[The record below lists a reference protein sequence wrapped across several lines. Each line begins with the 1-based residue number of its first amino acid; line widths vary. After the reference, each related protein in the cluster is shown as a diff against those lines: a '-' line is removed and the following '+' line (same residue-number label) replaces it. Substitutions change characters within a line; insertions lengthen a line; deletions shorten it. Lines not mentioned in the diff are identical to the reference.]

1 MVIQQLGWAYN
12 VQCLGSSMPQ
22 SRVTQVLLPDTLLAL
37 PPGLK
42 DATVLSQCTIAAVSA
57 ASIFFNLPKRHPT
70 HPDQTLIAYEQLLT
84 MTPALLMG
92 VGIGVIFNVAFPT
105 WLITTMLIS
114 LLAFMSTR
122 TAQKGLQQWRGETK
136 TKQAAA
142 AEAAAAVATAAPEG
156 EEEGAVLL
164 GSGTNGSSEA
174 VPGAVVVVT
183 DEPQV
188 AVKPA
193 RAPYP
198 WGMAAGV
205 VFLWFGFAALQLL
218 RQNTVKCSPAFYAVI
233 AAQVGLACAAR
244 AFLPAQYAGEGI
256 QH

>member
-1 MVIQQLGWAYN
+1 LAAA
-12 VQCLGSSMPQ
+12 LLDSSDSP
-22 SRVTQVLLPDTLLAL
+22 VLPATCCVL

-42 DATVLSQCTIAAVSA
+42 EATVLSQCTIAAVSA
-57 ASIFFNLPKRHPT
+57 ASIVFNLPKRHPT

-142 AEAAAAVATAAPEG
+142 AEAAAAAAAAAAPEG
-156 EEEGAVLL
+156 EEDGEALL
-164 GSGTNGSSEA
+164 GSSTNGSSEA
-174 VPGAVVVVT
+174 VPAAVVVVT
-183 DEPQV
+183 DEPQM
-188 AVKPA
+188 AAKPA

-218 RQNTVKCSPAFYAVI
+218 RQNTVKCSTAFYAVI
-233 AAQVGLACAAR
+233 AAQVRLACCCCKDTFSELFSRR
-244 AFLPAQYAGEGI
+244 ATFFAQWPTRLLL
-256 QH
+256 